1 MVAHLFALTA
11 ALVSGRG
18 MPIAGTRM
26 RTTGAV
32 ALATPFTFDGRSSTI
47 SPYDNTNFQL
57 ARYGSSPV
65 YSPVSMA
72 TSMYGGGG
80 MMNSMYGGYG
90 GCASIGI
97 SNPRPHGSHPSPNM
111 RALLVSLLPLAD
123 EHGGMGGM
131 NEMGGMG
138 RYDRMSYGRYGGG
151 IGRFGMGGRYDRMSY
166 GRGGGMGGYGM
177 VGYGYDRMSYGRGGG
192 MGGYGMVGRYGGMA
206 YGRGGG
212 MGGYGMGSPMGGRHG
227 GMGGYGMYGVGYG
240 NYYSPY
246 SYGR

>member
-1 MVAHLFALTA
+1 MVAQLFALTA

-90 GCASIGI
+90 GY
-97 SNPRPHGSHPSPNM
+97 
-111 RALLVSLLPLAD
+111 
-123 EHGGMGGM
+123 GGMMGGYGGM
-131 NEMGGMG
+131 MGGYGGMG
-138 RYDRMSYGRYGGG
+138 RY
-151 IGRFGMGGRYDRMSY
+151 
-166 GRGGGMGGYGM
+166 GGM
-177 VGYGYDRMSYGRGGG
+177 
-192 MGGYGMVGRYGGMA
+192 
-206 YGRGGG
+206 GG
-212 MGGYGMGSPMGGRHG
+212 MGGYGMGRYG
-227 GMGGYGMYGVGYG
+227 GMGG
-240 NYYSPY
+240 
-246 SYGR
+246 

>member
-80 MMNSMYGGYG
+80 MMNSIAVNGY
-90 GCASIGI
+90 
-97 SNPRPHGSHPSPNM
+97 
-111 RALLVSLLPLAD
+111 
-123 EHGGMGGM
+123 
-131 NEMGGMG
+131 
-138 RYDRMSYGRYGGG
+138 
-151 IGRFGMGGRYDRMSY
+151 
-166 GRGGGMGGYGM
+166 
-177 VGYGYDRMSYGRGGG
+177 
-192 MGGYGMVGRYGGMA
+192 
-206 YGRGGG
+206 
-212 MGGYGMGSPMGGRHG
+212 
-227 GMGGYGMYGVGYG
+227 
-240 NYYSPY
+240 
-246 SYGR
+246 